1 MGAPPPSD
9 DSVSCHP
16 LLLQI
21 ILSPKDD
28 DHFSLHHLPLTAA
41 VASLSTPELLLQLQA
56 LDRYRRSCDNLYAR
70 VRCLLFLYAVHR
82 FHLPERRRALLKR
95 RQMNVQTRSL
105 CEKERQSEIIC
116 PKGYAALL
124 DRRFEEAI
132 DHFLAYVAVDPDSIC
147 DFYENDDG
155 DLLESPD
162 DVIPKRTKLV
172 SDLTFD
178 PTRKSA
184 TVKLRANGAASPSL
198 TKEYSSRYSSLSL
211 NQEPIVQKLQSKQD
225 STLILPSEAASSS
238 LATTYRSLAFQT
250 LADQVKSSVKNHPG
264 NEWMFGV
271 QNVNGQILRFHE
283 ELVDQCRS
291 DQPRV
296 LLERT
301 PVRMDLSHSCWS
313 DIFFLGMDFPE
324 GARVINCSV
333 NLAVKTKGSD
343 TSRPI
348 PPIECRLFLSTTHP
362 GTIKLT
368 SIDLHSSVI
377 LTHVSQVFKYAADY
391 LGLLKAGLV
400 ASGIVPL
407 GLEKCCE
414 VEDIPIKELLAEM
427 FQGEE
432 CQYGL
437 ELVTNVHNIPKGSR
451 LAVSTNLLGSI
462 IAVCMRATKQTV
474 SLTGSLLEEERRLVA
489 ARAILGEWLGGSGG
503 GWQDSG
509 GVWPGLKLIHGVK
522 SKLGDPEYGIS
533 RGRLLPDHHL
543 LNEVEAPPSLL
554 HALEKSLVLLHGGM
568 AQNVGPILE
577 MVTEKYLLRE
587 EEEWCARHR
596 AMEILDEL
604 LVAFRNCDV
613 KKIAKLVT
621 ENFFGPIRTVV
632 PWATNSYT
640 ETLIEK
646 VQARFGDGF
655 WGFWMLGG
663 MSGGGMGFIFDPDIK
678 DKASSVLGDI
688 MIETKRQ
695 MESYIPFAMDPVVFD
710 YTVNDVGTV
719 AELYRC
725 DNQNDSTKPSTQ
737 SPTSEGK
744 HPSLSDLL
752 RDQGFDIELQE
763 EIRSDLRKGIIGL
776 ANNRLP
782 PDSDISDVTVD
793 DVVIVDENSISQDIR
808 SRGLEALTSGTVG
821 IVTLAAGVGSRWT
834 QGAGVVKALHPY
846 CSIGGKHRNF
856 IDFHLAKNHKVS
868 RDVGMS
874 IPHVFTTSWMTHE
887 PINDYVRKNGV
898 GPVYVSKGS
907 SIGLRI
913 IPMVRDLRFFFEEQK
928 QQKLDEQEQK
938 VQDSLHAALIDWAES
953 NGEGSDYTLN
963 VPKQCLCPVGHWYE
977 VPNLFLNGTLARML
991 RERPQLKIL
1000 MLHNIDTVGATVD
1013 PNILGLFLSSG
1024 STLAYEVV
1032 PRCIEDIGG
1041 GLYRVN
1047 GKPRLVEG
1055 LALPREEDG
1064 LKSSYYNSLT
1074 TWIDIDGLLT
1084 QFGLD
1089 RSDILEGSEK
1099 KIRDA
1104 VHQFSRQ
1111 LPTYVT
1117 IKDVKKRWGN
1127 GQEDV
1132 HPVAQFEK
1140 LWGDMSSINGIKCS
1154 YFVVS
1159 RCRGQQLKDPAQLDG
1174 WSRDGGAQYLASICD
1189 WT

>member
-1 MGAPPPSD
+1 MIKGRQGNVD
-9 DSVSCHP
+9 
-16 LLLQI
+16 
-21 ILSPKDD
+21 
-28 DHFSLHHLPLTAA
+28 
-41 VASLSTPELLLQLQA
+41 
-56 LDRYRRSCDNLYAR
+56 
-70 VRCLLFLYAVHR
+70 
-82 FHLPERRRALLKR
+82 ERAQTQTLLK
-95 RQMNVQTRSL
+95 
-105 CEKERQSEIIC
+105 KERQNEIIC

-132 DHFLAYVAVDPDSIC
+132 DHFLAFVNVDPDSIR
-147 DFYENDDG
+147 DFDYDYG
-155 DLLESPD
+155 DSLESPETM
-162 DVIPKRTKLV
+162 IPKRTKLV

-184 TVKLRANGAASPSL
+184 TVKPHANGVGSHTL
-198 TKEYSSRYSSLSL
+198 TKEYSSRYSSFSSIQDPNVLR
-211 NQEPIVQKLQSKQD
+211 LQSNQK
-225 STLILPSEAASSS
+225 SPLILPSEATSSS
-238 LATTYRSLAFQT
+238 LSTTYRSLAFQT

-271 QNVNGQILRFHE
+271 QNVKGQILRFRK

-291 DQPRV
+291 DQNRV

-333 NLAVKTKGSD
+333 NLAVKNKESD
-343 TSRPI
+343 TTNPI
-348 PPIECRLFLSTTHP
+348 PPIECRLFLSTNHP

-368 SIDLHSSVI
+368 SVDLHSSVI

-407 GLEKCCE
+407 GLEKCCQ

-427 FQGEE
+427 LQDEK

-462 IAVCMRATKQTV
+462 IAVCMRATKQTA

-522 SKLGDPEYGIS
+522 SELGDPEYGIS
-533 RGRLLPDHHL
+533 RGRLLPNHHL
-543 LNEVEAPPSLL
+543 LNEEEAPPSLL
-554 HALEKSLVLLHGGM
+554 HALEKSLVLVHGGM

-587 EEEWCARHR
+587 EEEWIARHR
-596 AMEILDEL
+596 AMDILDEL
-604 LVAFRNCDV
+604 LVAFRNSDV
-613 KKIAKLVT
+613 KTIAKLVT

-646 VQARFGDGF
+646 VQAQFGDGF

-678 DKASSVLGDI
+678 DKASLVLGDI
-688 MIETKRQ
+688 MLETKRQ
-695 MESYIPFAMDPVVFD
+695 METYIPFAMDPVVFD

-719 AELYRC
+719 AELCSC
-725 DNQNDSTKPSTQ
+725 DNHSDSTKRSTQ
-737 SPTSEGK
+737 SNPSESKDQG
-744 HPSLSDLL
+744 LSDLL
-752 RDQGFDIELQE
+752 REQGFDTALQE
-763 EIRSDLRKGIIGL
+763 DIRSDLKNGIIGL

-782 PDSDISDVTVD
+782 PDSDISDVTPD
-793 DVVIVDENSISQDIR
+793 DVVIVDDNSISQDIR

-821 IVTLAAGVGSRWT
+821 VVTLAAGVGSRWT

-856 IDFHLAKNHKVS
+856 IDFHLAKNYKVS

-887 PINDYVRKNGV
+887 PIKDYVDKSGL
-898 GPVYVSKGS
+898 GSVYVSKGA

-913 IPMVRDLRFFFEEQK
+913 IPMVRDLMFFFQEQK

-991 RERPQLKIL
+991 KERPQLKTL

-1013 PNILGLFLSSG
+1013 ANILGLFLSSG

-1041 GLYRVN
+1041 GLCRVN
-1047 GKPRLVEG
+1047 GKLRLVEG

-1074 TWIDIDGLLT
+1074 TWINIDGLLT

-1089 RSDILEGSEK
+1089 RNDILEGADK

-1104 VHQFSRQ
+1104 VHQLSRQ

-1140 LWGDMSSINGIKCS
+1140 LWGDMSSIDSIKCS

-1159 RCRGQQLKDPAQLDG
+1159 RWRGQQLKDPAQLDG
-1174 WSRDGGAQYLASICD
+1174 WSRDGGAQNLASICD
-1189 WT
+1189 WTETKRELG